1 MQVAILGCG
10 VVGRG
15 TADLITKNNERLA
28 SLAGE
33 EVKIKYILERRELP
47 DSPYADLFVKDFDVI
62 LADPDVSVVI
72 EAMGG
77 SHPAFDFSLAALK
90 ASKHVITSN
99 KEVVANFGHELLA
112 AAKEAGVQYLF
123 EASVGG
129 GIPVIRPLASDL
141 AANRIDKIA
150 GILNGT
156 TNYILTRM
164 FTAGIDF
171 AEALREAKEK
181 GYAEANPAADV
192 EGTDACRKIAIL
204 AAVVGGVLVP
214 TDKIHTEGITGIR
227 AIDVAEAAKHGCQ
240 IKLLGRMEKTER
252 GEMFLVVAPFLVPE
266 ESPLARISDVFNGV
280 LVHGDFVD
288 NVLFYGRG
296 AGAAPTASSMVGD
309 LVHLLTGGAPAH
321 RPFACSDE
329 GLTDFSYFVSRHYL
343 ALSGVDKN
351 AVAVIFGDAD
361 FWSEGEEIH
370 LLTAELSESE
380 FNDKLNRLLSC
391 GAKQASHIRLL

>member
-10 VVGRG
+10 VVGCG
-15 TADLITKNNERLA
+15 TADLITKNGERLA

-33 EVKIKYILERRELP
+33 AVEIKYILERRVMP
-47 DSPYADLFVKDFDVI
+47 DSPYAGLFVKDFDVI

-90 ASKHVITSN
+90 AGKHVITSN
-99 KEVVANFGHELLA
+99 KEVVANFGNELLL

-141 AANRIDKIA
+141 AGNRIDKIA

-204 AAVVGGVLVP
+204 AAVTGGVLVP

-227 AIDVAEAAKHGCQ
+227 AVDVAAAAKHGYQ
-240 IKLLGRMEKTER
+240 IKLLGRMEKTEQ
-252 GEMFLVVAPFLVPE
+252 GEMFLMVAPFLVPE

-309 LVHLLTGGAPAH
+309 LVHLLMGGAPTH
-321 RPFACSDE
+321 GVFCRSDE

-361 FWSEGEEIH
+361 FWGEGEELH

-380 FNDKLNRLLSC
+380 FSDKLNRLLSC
-391 GAKQASHIRLL
+391 GAEQLSHIRLL